1 MQINPKYQNNP
12 TFNKALS
19 AHSEV
24 TSAEKKRALG
34 TITKFCSNQSQQ
46 GLQQD
51 EAKYKEYRKQTQQLK
66 ERAGQILYTPNSK
79 KQDFR
84 VCNCGKLRIDK
95 EMPVDVRYDSD
106 KNRASFGNL
115 QYCGSVWT
123 CPDCSKKVSLAKKE
137 LVAEAVTSA
146 NAKGM
151 HVAMLTLTIPHY
163 LGDDLKDLLT
173 KMKKAKNYLFTN
185 RNSREWFADQFPIV
199 GEITATEVKYSDRNG
214 FHPHL
219 HILLFL
225 NREYQKEDIQ
235 RIENDI
241 YEFWAEKCVKQGLG
255 MPSRKHGIDL
265 KMEKTGEKTFAS
277 YIAKWGL
284 ASELTQS
291 HMKIGNKNMSSLT
304 MWEVLDLA
312 QMETST
318 SDKYS
323 RIFRTYARAFKGA
336 RQIRPSNGLLEL
348 LGLKNIE
355 EDEDLAN
362 EKEEESSQVYDAL
375 FLSEQ
380 DWWTLCYHKKRV
392 EFLELVESDFL
403 RDGIQSEL
411 KSARDFLFGL
421 KNAPRFSRGRGEGFP
436 PLMNFQK

>member
-1 MQINPKYQNNP
+1 MQNRQNPQKTTSFIKSAP
-12 TFNKALS
+12 ALS
-19 AHSEV
+19 VVAPASR
-24 TSAEKKRALG
+24 KNRLG

-51 EAKYKEYRKQTQQLK
+51 DTQYKEYRKQTEQLK
-66 ERAGQILYTPNSK
+66 EKAGQILYTPNAE
-79 KQDFR
+79 KQEFR
-84 VCNCGKLRIDK
+84 VCYCGKLRISEK
-95 EMPVDVRYDSD
+95 MPVGVRYDSA
-106 KNRASFGNL
+106 KKRASYDNI

-137 LVAEAVTSA
+137 LVAKAVTSA

-163 LGDDLKDLLT
+163 LGDDLKDLLS

-185 RNSREWFADQFPIV
+185 RNSREWFADQFPLV

-225 NREYQKEDIQ
+225 NREYQKEDIE
-235 RIENDI
+235 RIEGEI
-241 YEFWAEKCVKQGLG
+241 YEFWAEKCVKRGLG
-255 MPSRKHGIDL
+255 KPSRKHGVDL
-265 KMEKTGEKTFAS
+265 KMEKTGEQTYAS

-291 HMKIGNKNMSSLT
+291 HMKIGKKNMSSLT

-312 QMETST
+312 QMEVST

-323 RIFRTYARAFKGA
+323 RIFRTYAKAFKGA

-348 LGLKNIE
+348 LGLKNLE

-362 EKEEESSQVYDAL
+362 QQEEESSQVYDAL
-375 FLSEQ
+375 ALSSQ
-380 DWWTLCYHKKRV
+380 DWWTICYHKKRV
-392 EFLELVESDFL
+392 EFLELVESDFEKN
-403 RDGIQSEL
+403 GIQTDL
-411 KSARDFLFGL
+411 KSAKDFLFGL
-421 KNAPRFSRGRGEGFP
+421 KNASRFSRGRGEKSP
-436 PLMNFQK
+436 PLME

>member
-1 MQINPKYQNNP
+1 MQN
-12 TFNKALS
+12 TLS
-19 AHSEV
+19 NQKTNFLNRSVLAHSEV
-24 TSAEKKRALG
+24 TSGEKNRALG
-34 TITKFCSNQSQQ
+34 TITKFCSTHTQQ
-46 GLQQD
+46 GLQPD
-51 EAKYKEYRKQTQQLK
+51 ELKYKEYRKLTQGLK
-66 ERAGQILYTPNSK
+66 ERAGEILYTPNSK

-95 EMPVDVRYDSD
+95 ELPVDVRYDAD

-137 LVAEAVTSA
+137 LIAQAVTSA
-146 NAKGM
+146 NAKGL

-185 RNSREWFADQFPIV
+185 RNSREWFAQQFPIT

-225 NREYQKEDIQ
+225 DREYQREDIQ
-235 RIENDI
+235 RIEGEI
-241 YEFWAEKCVKQGLG
+241 YDFWAEKCVKRGLG
-255 MPSRKHGIDL
+255 KPSRKHGVDL
-265 KMEKTGEKTFAS
+265 KMEKTGEQTFAS

-291 HMKIGNKNMSSLT
+291 HMKIGKRNMSSLT
-304 MWEVLDLA
+304 MWEVLELA
-312 QMETST
+312 QMEAST
-318 SDKYS
+318 KDKYS
-323 RIFRTYARAFKGA
+323 HIFRTYAKAFKGA

-355 EDEDLAN
+355 DDEELAN
-362 EKEEESSQVYDAL
+362 QKEEESSQIYDAL
-375 FLSEQ
+375 SLSDQ

-392 EFLELVESDFL
+392 EFLELVESDFA

-411 KSARDFLFGL
+411 KSAKDFLFGL
-421 KNAPRFSRGRGEGFP
+421 KNAPRFSGGRGGRFP
-436 PLMNFQK
+436 PLMNN

>member
-1 MQINPKYQNNP
+1 MQN
-12 TFNKALS
+12 TLS
-19 AHSEV
+19 NQKTNFLNRSVLAHSEV
-24 TSAEKKRALG
+24 TSGEKNRALG
-34 TITKFCSNQSQQ
+34 TITKFCSNQSEQ

-51 EAKYKEYRKQTQQLK
+51 HEKFKEYRKETQQLK
-66 ERAGQILYTPNSK
+66 ERAGQILYTPDSK

-95 EMPVDVRYDSD
+95 ELPVDVRYDAD

-137 LVAEAVTSA
+137 LVAQAVTSA
-146 NAKGM
+146 NAKGL

-163 LGDDLKDLLT
+163 LGDNLKELLS
-173 KMKKAKNYLFTN
+173 KMKKTKNYLFTN

-225 NREYQKEDIQ
+225 DREYQKEDIQ
-235 RIENDI
+235 RIEGEI
-241 YEFWAEKCVKQGLG
+241 YDFWAEKCVKRGLG
-255 MPSRKHGIDL
+255 KPSRKHGVDL
-265 KMEKTGEKTFAS
+265 KMEKTGEQTFAS

-291 HMKIGNKNMSSLT
+291 HMKIGKRNMQSLT
-304 MWEVLDLA
+304 MWEVLELSK
-312 QMETST
+312 MEVST
-318 SDKYS
+318 KDKYS
-323 RIFRTYARAFKGA
+323 HIFRTYAKAFKGA
-336 RQIRPSNGLLEL
+336 RQIRPSNGLMEF
-348 LGLKNIE
+348 LGLKDIE

-362 EKEEESSQVYDAL
+362 QKEEELSQVYDAIL
-375 FLSEQ
+375 LTEQ

-421 KNAPRFSRGRGEGFP
+421 KNAPRFSGGRGGRFP
-436 PLMNFQK
+436 PLMNN

>member
-1 MQINPKYQNNP
+1 MQISQNSTKTTHFIKRAFTP
-12 TFNKALS
+12 
-19 AHSEV
+19 SEV
-24 TSAEKKRALG
+24 TSAKKSGGLG
-34 TITKFCSNQSQQ
+34 TITKFCSTHTQQ
-46 GLQQD
+46 GLQPD
-51 EAKYKEYRKQTQQLK
+51 ELKYKEYRKLTQGLK
-66 ERAGQILYTPNSK
+66 ERAGEILYTPNSK

-95 EMPVDVRYDSD
+95 ELPVDVRYDAD

-137 LVAEAVTSA
+137 LIAQAVTSA
-146 NAKGM
+146 NAKGL

-185 RNSREWFADQFPIV
+185 RNSREWFAQQFPIT

-225 NREYQKEDIQ
+225 DREYQREDIQ
-235 RIENDI
+235 RIEGEI
-241 YEFWAEKCVKQGLG
+241 YDFWAEKCVKRGLG
-255 MPSRKHGIDL
+255 KPSRKHGVDL
-265 KMEKTGEKTFAS
+265 KMEKTGEQTFAS

-291 HMKIGNKNMSSLT
+291 HMKIGKRNMSSLT
-304 MWEVLDLA
+304 MWEVLELA
-312 QMETST
+312 QMEAST
-318 SDKYS
+318 KDKYS
-323 RIFRTYARAFKGA
+323 HIFRTYAKAFKGA

-355 EDEDLAN
+355 DDEELAN
-362 EKEEESSQVYDAL
+362 QKEEESSQIYDAL
-375 FLSEQ
+375 SLSDQ

-392 EFLELVESDFL
+392 EFLELVESDFA

-411 KSARDFLFGL
+411 KSAKDFLFGL
-421 KNAPRFSRGRGEGFP
+421 KNAPRFSGGRGGRFP
-436 PLMNFQK
+436 PLMNN

>member
-1 MQINPKYQNNP
+1 MQN
-12 TFNKALS
+12 TLS
-19 AHSEV
+19 NQKTNSLNRSVYAFSKV
-24 TSAEKKRALG
+24 TPVEKSGALG

-51 EAKYKEYRKQTQQLK
+51 QEKSKEYRRQTQLLK
-66 ERAGQILYTPNSK
+66 ERAGQILYTPHSK

-95 EMPVDVRYDSD
+95 ELPVDVRYHAD

-137 LVAEAVTSA
+137 LVAQAVTSA
-146 NAKGM
+146 NAKGL

-163 LGDDLKDLLT
+163 LGDDLKKLLA

-255 MPSRKHGIDL
+255 MPSRKHGVDL
-265 KMEKTGEKTFAS
+265 KMEKTGEQTFAS

-291 HMKIGNKNMSSLT
+291 HMKIGKRNMQSLT
-304 MWEVLDLA
+304 MWEVLELSK
-312 QMETST
+312 MEVST
-318 SDKYS
+318 KDKYS
-323 RIFRTYARAFKGA
+323 HIFRTYAKAFKGA
-336 RQIRPSNGLLEL
+336 RQIRASNRLLEL
-348 LGLKNIE
+348 LGLKNLE

-362 EKEEESSQVYDAL
+362 QKEEESSQVYDAL

-421 KNAPRFSRGRGEGFP
+421 KNAPRFLRGRGEEFP
-436 PLMNFQK
+436 PPMNF

>member
-1 MQINPKYQNNP
+1 MQINPKYTKNRP
-12 TFNKALS
+12 FLPALS
-19 AHSEV
+19 QSSKV
-24 TSAEKKRALG
+24 TPVKKWDALG
-34 TITKFCSNQSQQ
+34 INTNFCSNQAQQ
-46 GLQQD
+46 GLQPD
-51 EAKYKEYRKQTQQLK
+51 ELKYKEYRKLTQGLK
-66 ERAGQILYTPNSK
+66 ERAGEILYTPNSK

-95 EMPVDVRYDSD
+95 ELPVDVRYDAD

-137 LVAEAVTSA
+137 LIAQAVTSA
-146 NAKGM
+146 NAKGL

-185 RNSREWFADQFPIV
+185 RNSREWFAQQFPIT

-225 NREYQKEDIQ
+225 DREYQREDIQ
-235 RIENDI
+235 RIEGEI
-241 YEFWAEKCVKQGLG
+241 YDFWAEKCVKRGLG
-255 MPSRKHGIDL
+255 KPSRKHGVDL
-265 KMEKTGEKTFAS
+265 KMEKTGEQTFAS

-291 HMKIGNKNMSSLT
+291 HMKIGKRNMSSLT
-304 MWEVLDLA
+304 MWEVLELA
-312 QMETST
+312 QMEAST
-318 SDKYS
+318 KDKYS
-323 RIFRTYARAFKGA
+323 HIFRTYAKAFKGA

-355 EDEDLAN
+355 DDEELAN
-362 EKEEESSQVYDAL
+362 QKEEESSQIYDAL
-375 FLSEQ
+375 SLSDQ

-392 EFLELVESDFL
+392 EFLELVESDFA

-411 KSARDFLFGL
+411 KSAKDFLFGL
-421 KNAPRFSRGRGEGFP
+421 KNAPRFSRGQGEKFP
-436 PLMNFQK
+436 CS

>member
-1 MQINPKYQNNP
+1 MQSK
-12 TFNKALS
+12 LS
-19 AHSEV
+19 NHKSGPHNSSFFAHSEV
-24 TSAEKKRALG
+24 TPGKKSGALG
-34 TITKFCSNQSQQ
+34 TITKFCSNQAQQ
-46 GLQQD
+46 GLQPD
-51 EAKYKEYRKQTQQLK
+51 ELKYKEYRKLTQGLK
-66 ERAGQILYTPNSK
+66 ERAGEILYNPNTK

-95 EMPVDVRYDSD
+95 DLPVDVRYDTE
-106 KNRASFGNL
+106 KNRASYGNL

-123 CPDCSKKVSLAKKE
+123 CPDCSKKISLAKKQ
-137 LVAEAVTSA
+137 LVADAVTAA
-146 NAKGM
+146 NAKGL

-163 LGDDLKDLLT
+163 LGDDLKDLLA

-225 NREYQKEDIQ
+225 DREYQKEDIQ
-235 RIENDI
+235 RIEGEI
-241 YEFWAEKCVKQGLG
+241 YEFWAEKCVKRGLG
-255 MPSRKHGIDL
+255 KPSRKHGVDL

-291 HMKIGNKNMSSLT
+291 HMKIGKRNTQSLT
-304 MWEVLDLA
+304 MWEVLELA
-312 QMETST
+312 QMESST

-323 RIFRTYARAFKGA
+323 YIFRTYAKAFKGA
-336 RQIRPSNGLLEL
+336 RQIRASNGLLEL

-355 EDEDLAN
+355 EDESLAN
-362 EKEEESSQVYDAL
+362 QKEEETSQVYDAL
-375 FLSEQ
+375 MLSDQ
-380 DWWTLCYHKKRV
+380 DWWTLCHHKKRV
-392 EFLELVESDFL
+392 EFLEFVEADFL
-403 RDGIQSEL
+403 QDGLQSQLQNAKNFLLEL
-411 KSARDFLFGL
+411 KTA
-421 KNAPRFSRGRGEGFP
+421 KRFSRGRGEFIP
-436 PLMNFQK
+436 RS

>member
-1 MQINPKYQNNP
+1 MHQEVNTRKLISSNGSV
-12 TFNKALS
+12 L

-24 TSAEKKRALG
+24 ASAEKNRALG

-51 EAKYKEYRKQTQQLK
+51 HEKFKEYRKQTQALK

-95 EMPVDVRYDSD
+95 EMPVDVSYNAD

-137 LVAEAVTSA
+137 LVADAVTSA

-163 LGDDLKDLLT
+163 LGDDLKELLA

-225 NREYQKEDIQ
+225 NREYQKEDIE
-235 RIENDI
+235 RIEGEI
-241 YEFWAEKCVKQGLG
+241 YDFWAEKCVKRGLG
-255 MPSRKHGIDL
+255 KPSRKYGVDL
-265 KMEKTGEKTFAS
+265 KMEKTGEQTFAS

-291 HMKIGNKNMSSLT
+291 HMKIGKKNMSSLT
-304 MWEVLDLA
+304 MWEVLEIS
-312 QMETST
+312 QMEEST

-323 RIFRTYARAFKGA
+323 RIFRTYAKAFKGA
-336 RQIRPSNGLLEL
+336 RQIRASNGLLEL

-362 EKEEESSQVYDAL
+362 QKEEESSQIFEAIL
-375 FLSEQ
+375 LSDQ

-392 EFLELVESDFL
+392 EFLELVESDFA

-411 KSARDFLFGL
+411 KSAKDFLFGL
-421 KNAPRFSRGRGEGFP
+421 KNAPRFSGESRGEFP
-436 PLMNFQK
+436 PRLLLS

>member
-1 MQINPKYQNNP
+1 MQNTLSNQKNN
-12 TFNKALS
+12 FLNRSVL
-19 AHSEV
+19 AHSKV
-24 TSAEKKRALG
+24 TPAKKNRGLG
-34 TITKFCSNQSQQ
+34 TITKFCSNQSEQ

-51 EAKYKEYRKQTQQLK
+51 HEKFKEYRKETQQLK
-66 ERAGQILYTPNSK
+66 ERAGQILYTPDSK

-95 EMPVDVRYDSD
+95 ELPVDVRYDAD

-137 LVAEAVTSA
+137 LVAQAVTSA
-146 NAKGM
+146 NAKGL

-163 LGDDLKDLLT
+163 LGDNLKELLS
-173 KMKKAKNYLFTN
+173 KMKKSKNYLFTN

-225 NREYQKEDIQ
+225 DREYQKEDIQ
-235 RIENDI
+235 RIEGEI
-241 YEFWAEKCVKQGLG
+241 YDFWAEKCVKRGLG
-255 MPSRKHGIDL
+255 KPSRKHGVDL
-265 KMEKTGEKTFAS
+265 KMEKTGEQTFAS

-291 HMKIGNKNMSSLT
+291 HMKIGKRNMQSLT
-304 MWEVLDLA
+304 MWEVLELSK
-312 QMETST
+312 MEVST
-318 SDKYS
+318 KDKYS
-323 RIFRTYARAFKGA
+323 HIFRTYAKAFKGA
-336 RQIRPSNGLLEL
+336 RQIRPSNGLMEF
-348 LGLKNIE
+348 LGLKDIE

-362 EKEEESSQVYDAL
+362 QKEEELSQVYDAIL
-375 FLSEQ
+375 LTEQ

-421 KNAPRFSRGRGEGFP
+421 KNAPRFSGGRGGRFP
-436 PLMNFQK
+436 PLMNN

>member
-1 MQINPKYQNNP
+1 MQNTLNTQKNAKTQQNAAIFDVSRKSKNAP
-12 TFNKALS
+12 
-19 AHSEV
+19 
-24 TSAEKKRALG
+24 LG
-34 TITKFCSNQSQQ
+34 TITKFCSSQLQQ

-51 EAKYKEYRKQTQQLK
+51 QEKAKEYRRQTQLLK
-66 ERAGQILYTPNSK
+66 ERAGQILYTPHSK

-95 EMPVDVRYDSD
+95 ELPVDVRYDAD

-137 LVAEAVTSA
+137 LVAQAVTSA
-146 NAKGM
+146 NAKGL

-163 LGDDLKDLLT
+163 LGDDLKELLA

-225 NREYQKEDIQ
+225 DREYKKEDIQ
-235 RIENDI
+235 RIEGEI
-241 YEFWAEKCVKQGLG
+241 YDFWAEKCVKRGLG
-255 MPSRKHGIDL
+255 KPSRKHGVDL
-265 KMEKTGEKTFAS
+265 KMEKTGEQTFAS

-291 HMKIGNKNMSSLT
+291 HMKIGKRNMQSLT
-304 MWEVLDLA
+304 MWEVLELS
-312 QMETST
+312 QMEAST

-323 RIFRTYARAFKGA
+323 YIFRTYAKAFKGA
-336 RQIRPSNGLLEL
+336 RQIRASNGLLEL

-362 EKEEESSQVYDAL
+362 QKEEESSQVYDAIS
-375 FLSEQ
+375 LSDQ

-392 EFLELVESDFL
+392 EFLELVESDFV

-411 KSARDFLFGL
+411 KSAKDFLFGL
-421 KNAPRFSRGRGEGFP
+421 KNAERFSGVKGRI
-436 PLMNFQK
+436 PLAKEL

>member
-1 MQINPKYQNNP
+1 MRNSLDNQKTISL
-12 TFNKALS
+12 NKGVLT
-19 AHSEV
+19 HSKV
-24 TSAEKKRALG
+24 TPAKKSGGLG
-34 TITKFCSNQSQQ
+34 TITKFCSSHTQQ

-51 EAKYKEYRKQTQQLK
+51 QEKSKEYRRQTQLLK

-79 KQDFR
+79 KQNFR

-95 EMPVDVRYDSD
+95 ELPVDVRYDID

-137 LVAEAVTSA
+137 LVAQAVTSA
-146 NAKGM
+146 NAKGL

-163 LGDDLKDLLT
+163 LGDDLKELLA

-185 RNSREWFADQFPIV
+185 RNSREWFAEQFPIV

-225 NREYQKEDIQ
+225 DREYQKEDIQ
-235 RIENDI
+235 RIEGEI
-241 YEFWAEKCVKQGLG
+241 YDFWAEKCVKRGLG
-255 MPSRKHGIDL
+255 KPNRKHGVDL
-265 KMEKTGEKTFAS
+265 KMEKTGEQTFAS

-291 HMKIGNKNMSSLT
+291 HMKIGKRNMQSLT
-304 MWEVLDLA
+304 MWEVLELS
-312 QMETST
+312 QMEAST

-323 RIFRTYARAFKGA
+323 YIFRTYAKAFKGA
-336 RQIRPSNGLLEL
+336 RQIRASNRLLEL
-348 LGLKNIE
+348 LGLKNLE

-362 EKEEESSQVYDAL
+362 QKEEESSQVYDAIM
-375 FLSEQ
+375 LSEQ

-392 EFLELVESDFL
+392 EFLELVEADFL
-403 RDGIQSEL
+403 QDGLQSKL
-411 KSARDFLFGL
+411 KNARDFLFGL
-421 KNAPRFSRGRGEGFP
+421 KTEKRFSGGQGGGIP
-436 PLMNFQK
+436 PCS

>member
-1 MQINPKYQNNP
+1 MQNTLNTQKSIFSNESV
-12 TFNKALS
+12 L

-24 TSAEKKRALG
+24 TSAKKADALG

-51 EAKYKEYRKQTQQLK
+51 QEKFKEYRKQTQALK

-225 NREYQKEDIQ
+225 DREYQKEDIQ
-235 RIENDI
+235 RIEGEI
-241 YEFWAEKCVKQGLG
+241 YDFWAEKCVKRGLG
-255 MPSRKHGIDL
+255 KPSRKHGVDL
-265 KMEKTGEKTFAS
+265 KMEKTGEQTFAS

-291 HMKIGNKNMSSLT
+291 HMKIGKRNMQSLT
-304 MWEVLDLA
+304 MWEVLELS
-312 QMETST
+312 QMEAST

-323 RIFRTYARAFKGA
+323 YIFRIYAKAFKGA
-336 RQIRPSNGLLEL
+336 RQIRASNGLLEL
-348 LGLKNIE
+348 LGLKDIE

-362 EKEEESSQVYDAL
+362 QKEEESSQVYDAIS
-375 FLSEQ
+375 LSEQ

-421 KNAPRFSRGRGEGFP
+421 KNAPRFLRGRGEEFP
-436 PLMNFQK
+436 RS

>member
-1 MQINPKYQNNP
+1 MQYTLNTQKNNSLNRSV
-12 TFNKALS
+12 T

-24 TSAEKKRALG
+24 TPVKKSAGLG
-34 TITKFCSNQSQQ
+34 TITKFCSNHTQQ
-46 GLQQD
+46 GLQPD
-51 EAKYKEYRKQTQQLK
+51 HEKFKEYRKQTQALK

-95 EMPVDVRYDSD
+95 ELPVDVRYDAE
-106 KNRASFGNL
+106 KNRASYGNL

-123 CPDCSKKVSLAKKE
+123 CPDCSKKVSLAKKQ
-137 LVAEAVTSA
+137 LVADAVTAA
-146 NAKGM
+146 NAKGL

-163 LGDDLKDLLT
+163 LGDDLKDLLG

-225 NREYQKEDIQ
+225 DREYQKEDIQ
-235 RIENDI
+235 RIEGEI
-241 YEFWAEKCVKQGLG
+241 YDFWAEKCVKRGLG
-255 MPSRKHGIDL
+255 KPSRKHGVDL
-265 KMEKTGEKTFAS
+265 KMEKTGEQTFAS

-291 HMKIGNKNMSSLT
+291 HMKIGKRNMSSLT
-304 MWEVLDLA
+304 MWEVLELA
-312 QMETST
+312 QMEAST
-318 SDKYS
+318 KDKYS
-323 RIFRTYARAFKGA
+323 HIFRTYAKAFKGA
-336 RQIRPSNGLLEL
+336 RQIRASNGLLEL

-355 EDEDLAN
+355 DDEDLAN
-362 EKEEESSQVYDAL
+362 QKEEESSQIYDAL
-375 FLSEQ
+375 SLSDQ

-392 EFLELVESDFL
+392 EFLELVESDFA

-411 KSARDFLFGL
+411 KSAMDFLFGL
-421 KNAPRFSRGRGEGFP
+421 KNAPRFSRSREG
-436 PLMNFQK
+436 